1 MKKYNQPQTEIVSV
15 ELTNMIMSV
24 SGGVTPPGIGD
35 GGTLGPDQVI
45 G

>member
-15 ELTNMIMSV
+15 ELANMIMSV
-24 SGGVTPPGIGD
+24 SGGTGIGD
-35 GGTLGPDQVI
+35 GGTLDSGTEI

>member
-24 SGGVTPPGIGD
+24 SPGGLEP
-35 GGTLGPDQVI
+35 GGTLPPDSVI
-45 G
+45 P

>member
-15 ELTNMIMSV
+15 ELTNMIMGV
-24 SGGVTPPGIGD
+24 SGGVTPPGLEMGGPIG
-35 GGTLGPDQVI
+35 GGEG

>member
-24 SGGVTPPGIGD
+24 SGGIGD
-35 GGTLGPDQVI
+35 GGTLPPDSVI
-45 G
+45 P

>member
-24 SGGVTPPGIGD
+24 SGGLEP
-35 GGTLGPDQVI
+35 GGTLPPGTEI

>member
-24 SGGVTPPGIGD
+24 SGGPGSGIEIGGPIT
-35 GGTLGPDQVI
+35 GGVG

>member
-15 ELTNMIMSV
+15 ELANMIMSV
-24 SGGVTPPGIGD
+24 SGGPGTGLEP

>member
-15 ELTNMIMSV
+15 ELANMIL
-24 SGGVTPPGIGD
+24 SGSCGGLEN
-35 GGTLGPDQVI
+35 GGTLPPGTEI

>member
-24 SGGVTPPGIGD
+24 SGGTGTGLPLGGD
-35 GGTLGPDQVI
+35 INDGVGG
-45 G
+45 

>member
-24 SGGVTPPGIGD
+24 SGGPGTGIGD
-35 GGTLGPDQVI
+35 GGPLGPDQVI

>member
-24 SGGVTPPGIGD
+24 SPGGPIHGIGTTPPPGGD
-35 GGTLGPDQVI
+35 VMH
-45 G
+45 